1 MSVQTQFL
9 KLNDN
14 IKAGYKS
21 KRELAEKRDI
31 LTGILKD
38 DADIPSFDVYN
49 QGSYIMR
56 TGIKPEE
63 GKEYDIDVAL
73 LFNVNK
79 ADFQPMELK
88 NKIHDLLIDHT
99 DYGAEIKKPCVTV
112 TYKKGGEIAYH
123 VDLVV
128 YAYENSDDIFSQ
140 LYIAKGIPTNT
151 ESIKWE
157 KADPKGLVTYINTKL
172 SDEAERNQFRR
183 VVRYLKKWKN
193 RRFSDLGHISPASI
207 GLTLLA
213 VDNFIYKNE
222 DLDALIN
229 VVSAIERAFVFVG
242 TNDDYRSLYRIKL
255 SLPWT
260 LNFEKPNDVFE
271 KMTDGQMTDF
281 KDKISK
287 LKSDLEAVN
296 NEIDEYEKCKKL
308 NKIFGDDFE
317 VPNETEVAKHQLNYI
332 PSSSS
337 SGL

>member
-1 MSVQTQFL
+1 ML
-9 KLNDN
+9 
-14 IKAGYKS
+14 
-21 KRELAEKRDI
+21 
-31 LTGILKD
+31 
-38 DADIPSFDVYN
+38 
-49 QGSYIMR
+49 
-56 TGIKPEE
+56 
-63 GKEYDIDVAL
+63 
-73 LFNVNK
+73 
-79 ADFQPMELK
+79 
-88 NKIHDLLIDHT
+88 
-99 DYGAEIKKPCVTV
+99 
-112 TYKKGGEIAYH
+112 
-123 VDLVV
+123 
-128 YAYENSDDIFSQ
+128 
-140 LYIAKGIPTNT
+140 KGIPTNT

-183 VVRYLKKWKN
+183 VVRYLKKCGKA

-296 NEIDEYEKCKKL
+296 NEIDEYEKCK
-308 NKIFGDDFE
+308 
-317 VPNETEVAKHQLNYI
+317 TE
-332 PSSSS
+332 
-337 SGL
+337 